1 MTDIDIEWKDVEKKV
16 EEDEFKKEKA
26 AEYQQQ
32 QSDQKTEQQKT
43 ETATEDKDKFE
54 SIGLADIVS
63 ETWNSIAVD
72 KGYEAVTPQQAAFL
86 RKHSERLEEKYLK
99 DRMNLMPEIEAGL
112 THFVVYMPKW
122 LKYLKET
129 KGSGEKK

>member
-16 EEDEFKKEKA
+16 EEEEFKKEKA

-32 QSDQKTEQQKT
+32 TEQQKTEQQKT
-43 ETATEDKDKFE
+43 ETATEDKEKFE
-54 SIGLADIVS
+54 ALGLSDVIS
-63 ETWNSIAVD
+63 ETWNEIAVD
-72 KGYEAVTPQQAAFL
+72 KGYEAVNEKQAAFL

-122 LKYLKET
+122 LKHLKET
-129 KGSGEKK
+129 NGSGEKK

>member
-43 ETATEDKDKFE
+43 ETTTEDKDKFE
-54 SIGLADIVS
+54 SVGLADIVS

-72 KGYEAVTPQQAAFL
+72 KGYEVRRSCIGRSSRCRHRRSSASVLQYRQ
-86 RKHSERLEEKYLK
+86 R
-99 DRMNLMPEIEAGL
+99 
-112 THFVVYMPKW
+112 FV
-122 LKYLKET
+122 
-129 KGSGEKK
+129 